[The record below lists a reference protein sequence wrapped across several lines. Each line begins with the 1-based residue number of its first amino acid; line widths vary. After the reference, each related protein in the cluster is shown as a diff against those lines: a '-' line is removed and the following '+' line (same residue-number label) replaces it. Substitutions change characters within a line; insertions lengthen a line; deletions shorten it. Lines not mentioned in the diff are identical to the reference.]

1 MVNKIEELKCFGHQ
15 NRESKDF
22 RRIASAYA
30 LRYALGNQ
38 GVPMD
43 NTNSRTFRTKL
54 SEFFDLATKN
64 PVAIARGSDRFVLMN
79 EEEYLNLKD
88 EVLSLQRNL
97 ISMLD
102 VRSGKFETIAK
113 PEDLSEMFDNISA
126 KVKKKH
132 KAKKAAGE

>member
-1 MVNKIEELKCFGHQ
+1 
-15 NRESKDF
+15 
-22 RRIASAYA
+22 
-30 LRYALGNQ
+30 
-38 GVPMD
+38 MD

-54 SEFFDLATKN
+54 SEFFDMAAKK

-97 ISMLD
+97 ISMLE
-102 VRSGKFETIAK
+102 VRSGKSETFTN
-113 PEDLSEMFDNISA
+113 SEEHFGEIFDNISA

-132 KAKKAAGE
+132 KVKKAAGE